1 MAQYWTLDNMTICG
15 SQTLVKLK
23 FLCFMTFKGAY
34 NDHKCCNVIAL
45 CCETQ
50 PVFTWKQLV
59 GWKH

>member
-1 MAQYWTLDNMTICG
+1 MDKTTYTKMIWHNWTLDTMTICG

-50 PVFTWKQLV
+50 PVFT
-59 GWKH
+59 